1 MLFVRKSKSKSKSK
15 SPERQPDYELLPPS
29 ELRIEPSDYSNYL
42 SNNTYHPSPVIYNER
57 LHKPVK
63 RNYAYLEQ
71 NTWGNVPLTPE
82 SQKSPSEKSPSKK
95 RKRVV
100 SKKNRGRGRHLK
112 GGNKRTIR
120 KN

>member
-1 MLFVRKSKSKSKSK
+1 MVSSKSRSKSKSK

-42 SNNTYHPSPVIYNER
+42 SNNTYHPSPVVYNEI

-63 RNYAYLEQ
+63 RNYAYLER
-71 NTWGNVPLTPE
+71 NTWDDVPLYTPE
-82 SQKSPSEKSPSKK
+82 SQKSPSEKPPSKK

-100 SKKNRGRGRHLK
+100 SKKNRGRRGPK
-112 GGNKRTIR
+112 GGKKRTTL